1 MYYSRLLDLLEQAG
15 WGLVYSVISGHGKNS
30 YVTYY
35 IAPRQDQRGLAA
47 GTDAMIEALVSTF
60 GAATTYIYKIEDV
73 NRIWYIQGDM
83 LEITLPNK

>member
-1 MYYSRLLDLLEQAG
+1 MYYGKLLDLLEQAG

-35 IAPRQDQRGLAA
+35 IAPRQDEKESAA
-47 GTDAMIEALVSTF
+47 GTYAMIEALVSTF

-73 NRIWYIQGDM
+73 NRIWMISGDI

>member
-15 WGLVYSVISGHGKNS
+15 WGVVYSVISGHGKNS